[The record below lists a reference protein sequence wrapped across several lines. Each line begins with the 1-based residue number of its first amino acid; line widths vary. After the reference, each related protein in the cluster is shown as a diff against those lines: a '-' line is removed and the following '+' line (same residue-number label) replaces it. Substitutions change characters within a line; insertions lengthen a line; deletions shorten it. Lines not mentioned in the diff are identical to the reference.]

1 MALSYIL
8 EKFVSEESINNLRVK
23 ELLLFLL
30 GYAINELAHFWSNL
44 NQGKSLTLMNQLHK
58 IVEDILNS
66 NAKHSYVVNKQNLSL
81 VFQTVLNIFQ

>member
-1 MALSYIL
+1 MVLSHLLDEFI
-8 EKFVSEESINNLRVK
+8 SEESVKNLRVK

-30 GYAINELAHFWSNL
+30 GYAINELEHFWSKL
-44 NQGKSLTLMNQLHK
+44 NQGKTLTLMNQLHK

-81 VFQTVLNIFQ
+81 VF